1 MNKSQQIR
9 IRRLIDEYNR
19 DPSRFNDMEA
29 EQIAML
35 AKALGV
41 QFKRSSKPL
50 RNLAFSL
57 ANTATFGLLPNSLRP
72 TSRGESVYGRTGLDS
87 IASGL
92 GTLAGLGVGGFGA
105 FRGAT
110 RLAAT
115 PFGQAG
121 MRMGRQGYDRARNAI
136 NDLKRRMNQRM
147 SQMGRNVDPN
157 GFADMPFG
165 GLPQDIFRYRPMNAK
180 ERVMDF
186 VRRHPYISA
195 AGGGIAAEMLLS
207 AMMDDSPPPQM
218 DINGVQYT
226 PRMGA
231 Y

>member
-35 AKALGV
+35 AKAIGV

-87 IASGL
+87 IASGI

-110 RLAAT
+110 RLAST

-121 MRMGRQGYDRARNAI
+121 MRMGRQGYDKARNAVS
-136 NDLKRRMNQRM
+136 DLKRRMNQRM
-147 SQMGRNVDPN
+147 SQMGRNVDP
-157 GFADMPFG
+157 DMPFG
-165 GLPQDIFRYRPMNAK
+165 LPQNMYSYRPFNAK

-207 AMMDDSPPPQM
+207 AMMDDSPPPEM
-218 DINGVQYT
+218 DINGVQYA
-226 PRMGA
+226 PRMGT

>member
-1 MNKSQQIR
+1 MNKSQKIR

-35 AKALGV
+35 AKAIGV

-72 TSRGESVYGRTGLDS
+72 RSRGESVYGRTGLDS
-87 IASGL
+87 IASGI
-92 GTLAGLGVGGFGA
+92 GTLGGLGVGGFGA
-105 FRGAT
+105 FRGLT
-110 RLAAT
+110 RLAPT

-121 MRMGRQGYDRARNAI
+121 MRMGRQGYDRARRAV

-147 SQMGRNVDPN
+147 SQMGRNVDDI
-157 GFADMPFG
+157 GAMG
-165 GLPQDIFRYRPMNAK
+165 GLPQNMYSYRPFNAK

-218 DINGVQYT
+218 DINGVQYA

>member
-1 MNKSQQIR
+1 MSKAQQIR

-35 AKALGV
+35 AKAIGV

-87 IASGL
+87 IASGI

-110 RLAAT
+110 RLAGT

-121 MRMGRQGYDRARNAI
+121 MRMGRQGYDRARKAV
-136 NDLKRRMNQRM
+136 NDFRIRMNQRM
-147 SQMGRNVDPN
+147 SQMGRNVD
-157 GFADMPFG
+157 DIG
-165 GLPQDIFRYRPMNAK
+165 GLPQNMYSYRPFNAK

-186 VRRHPYISA
+186 IRRHPYISA

-207 AMMDDSPPPQM
+207 AMMDDEQSQQQM
-218 DINGVQYT
+218 GIVPNYER
-226 PRMGA
+226 PRNVM